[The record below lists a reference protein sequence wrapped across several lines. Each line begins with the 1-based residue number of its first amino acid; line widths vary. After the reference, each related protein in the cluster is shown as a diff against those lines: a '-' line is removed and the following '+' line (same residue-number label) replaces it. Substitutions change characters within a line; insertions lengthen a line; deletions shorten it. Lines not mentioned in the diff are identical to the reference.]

1 MMHRNISIGVH
12 RLFRR
17 SRLVQIGL
25 LGLFWA
31 VGEALAR
38 TTGLP
43 LPGGIIGMALAL
55 ALFLAG
61 GLKVASMK
69 RGANWMLAEMLLFFV
84 PAVLA
89 LLDHRELFGLLGLKI
104 FALIVVSTTAV
115 MCVTALT
122 IDLCYRW
129 TERHDPRRAVA

>member
-1 MMHRNISIGVH
+1 MVHRSIPIRLQRLLRRNRPLQVGLIGV
-12 RLFRR
+12 
-17 SRLVQIGL
+17 
-25 LGLFWA
+25 FWA
-31 VGEALAR
+31 AGEALAR

-55 ALFLAG
+55 TLFLAG

-89 LLDHRELFGLLGLKI
+89 LLDHHELFGLLGLKI
-104 FALIVVSTTAV
+104 FALIVLSTTAV

-122 IDLCYRW
+122 VDLCYRLSS
-129 TERHDPRRAVA
+129 RHDDSSAVA